1 MVVCEFGHA
10 ARCKQTTDSL
20 AAPVKMWAAE
30 HNLDRYE
37 VPKAGLEEWQV
48 RIAFLARIA
57 IA

>member
-1 MVVCEFGHA
+1 
-10 ARCKQTTDSL
+10 
-20 AAPVKMWAAE
+20 MWAAE

-48 RIAFLARIA
+48 CIAFLARIA